1 MLVLAIDTSTLQGA
15 IGWVKLK
22 QKDATWFVE
31 AFAECSSPA
40 VPGHAETLLQRI
52 GHVLAYGGYGA
63 GDVELLVF
71 GKGPG
76 TFTGLRIGLS
86 TVKGLGL
93 ADNTSV
99 IGISSLE
106 ALAFTRNLPGLVAPM
121 IDARRNELYGALY
134 NTTMSEGWPQ
144 TELILDEQ
152 VGSFDAIMDA
162 LAGLDLS
169 APMAFTGNGVG
180 PYRRQITER
189 FASRAIILPKP
200 CWAPSPFWM
209 ARIGHGRFLQAGS
222 DDIDTIVPVYLR
234 EPDARLPDGKLR
246 KL

>member
-15 IGWVKLK
+15 IGWVKLT
-22 QKDATWFVE
+22 QNGATWSVE
-31 AFAECSSPA
+31 SFAECSSPA
-40 VPGHAETLLQRI
+40 VPGHAETLLQRV

-63 GDVELLVF
+63 RDVDLLVF
-71 GKGPG
+71 GRGPG

-93 ADNTSV
+93 ANGIPV

-106 ALAFTRNLPGLVAPM
+106 ALAFSGNLPGLVATM
-121 IDARRNELYGALY
+121 IDARRNELYAALY
-134 NTTMSEGWPQ
+134 NTTVSEGWPR

-152 VGSFDAIMDA
+152 VGSFDAIIDA

-169 APMAFTGNGVG
+169 ASMVFTGNGVG
-180 PYRRQITER
+180 PYRGQITER
-189 FASRAIILPKP
+189 FPSRAIVLPKT

-209 ARIGHGRFLQAGS
+209 ARIGHERFLATGS

-234 EPDARLPDGKLR
+234 EPDARLPGGKLR